1 VTCESARESAAV
13 ALLTGE
19 PLGPDVEAHLDGC
32 ELCAAEVGRLRP
44 LPALLA
50 TAPADVDE
58 LLSAPPPG
66 DALLE
71 RLLAAARRRKAARR
85 RTTVLAVAAAVV
97 LLLVLPLGAWFVAS
111 RSAPSAIDRSVT
123 NTATGVSGRVQ
134 LVPGDWGSNLTMDIN
149 GVGQGTRCTLV
160 VVTDTG
166 ARQTAATWEANY
178 AGTAQVRG
186 TVAASVDH
194 IKQVDVV
201 DDRSGK
207 VLLAVPVP
215 GG

>member
-1 VTCESARESAAV
+1 VICESARESAAV

-19 PLGPDVEAHLDGC
+19 PLGPDVETHLDGC

-50 TAPADVDE
+50 TAPADIDQ

-71 RLLAAARRRKAARR
+71 RLLAAARSSKDRRR
-85 RTTVLAVAAAVV
+85 RTTVLAVAAALV

-111 RSAPSAIDRSVT
+111 RGTPSSFDRTAT
-123 NTATGVSGRVQ
+123 NAATGVTGRVQ
-134 LVPGDWGSNLTMDIN
+134 LARGDWGSNLTMDIS
-149 GVGQGTRCTLV
+149 GVEAGTRCTLV

-166 ARQTAATWEANY
+166 ERQTAATWEANY
-178 AGTAQVRG
+178 EGTAQVRG
-186 TVAASVDH
+186 TVAAPFAH
-194 IKQVDVV
+194 IARVDVV
-201 DDRSGK
+201 DDRSGQ